1 MEFEFNKEKEAHKKN
16 VKVLNNEITII
27 KDEN

>member
-1 MEFEFNKEKEAHKKN
+1 MEFEFNKEKDAHKKN
-16 VKVLNNEITII
+16 VLVLNNEIIII